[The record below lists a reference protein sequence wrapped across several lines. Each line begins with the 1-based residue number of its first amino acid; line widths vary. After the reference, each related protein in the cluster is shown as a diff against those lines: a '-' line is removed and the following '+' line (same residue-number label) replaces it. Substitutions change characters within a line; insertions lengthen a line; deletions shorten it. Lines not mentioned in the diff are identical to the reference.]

1 MVLKCVHHYCTV
13 IQGPNYSNEHTI
25 SFAEYSFLLLSI
37 LTFKF
42 WKEFLF
48 SRFFT
53 VACKNKQSIGFR
65 VMVFNVTFNNISII
79 LWLSV
84 LLVEET
90 GVPGENHRPVASH

>member
-13 IQGPNYSNEHTI
+13 IQGPNYSKEHTI
-25 SFAEYSFLLLSI
+25 SFAEYSVLLLSI

-53 VACKNKQSIGFR
+53 VACKNKHSLYVAYTGVR

-90 GVPGENHRPVASH
+90 GVPGENH